1 MYSVYTGYN
10 CSSSV
15 KFIPFGFQESA
26 SVCVLVKHNEWYW
39 GDSLEE
45 TQNGNWQIELRFM
58 WPGTATSTHGAE
70 LRTIR
75 SFRDLSVHSVNV
87 VARFMKQYDPLNGYA
102 GSKLKASI
110 WYFNHYTG
118 YLIWNPVLSA
128 GQTLLSICFIYS
140 ILHFY
145 KLYYFYFSSWRN
157 VIYFLFFYFLGWC
170 TAKVNTP
177 INPALCPDTVFV
189 PQQCQDETQS
199 VFRCEGQ
206 TAWSVLGSQ
215 C

>member
-1 MYSVYTGYN
+1 MSHLTTVRLSLSWLRLNRERALANEAKHGKKTLCTIFCAHSICVWVLHSSRATTKQWLWQCLFSCDMYSVYTGYN

-26 SVCVLVKHNEWYW
+26 SVCVLVKHNEWSW

-58 WPGTATSTHGAE
+58 WPGTARSTHGAE

-110 WYFNHYTG
+110 WYFNHYTR

-128 GQTLLSICFIYS
+128 LITTNSFKYM
-140 ILHFY
+140 FY
-145 KLYYFYFSSWRN
+145 LQYLT
-157 VIYFLFFYFLGWC
+157 FL
-170 TAKVNTP
+170 
-177 INPALCPDTVFV
+177 
-189 PQQCQDETQS
+189 
-199 VFRCEGQ
+199 
-206 TAWSVLGSQ
+206 
-215 C
+215 